1 MPRRR
6 VIGVACLLLLGLGA
20 IARDVSALPIKYP
33 QFDLEATGIEV
44 VQSVQAADNSVRLV
58 KNKRSSEP
66 VLDIREYVKGA
77 EFEGFTRRGIRISAR
92 AEMDLLRDVLKEVLE
107 QAGSAKAGPGLAPVR

>member
-1 MPRRR
+1 VAKSETKIQEDVLREFPP
-6 VIGVACLLLLGLGA
+6 IG
-20 IARDVSALPIKYP
+20 RYR
-33 QFDLEATGIEV
+33 
-44 VQSVQAADNSVRLV
+44 VRLV
-58 KNKRSSEP
+58 KNKRSSDP

-107 QAGSAKAGPGLAPVR
+107 QAGFAKAGPGLAPVR